1 MDGLRTYAEGRCH
14 GKFATF
20 HGERG
25 SVHRVPIHE
34 SFREVTGADC
44 REHLILAGHQPANAI
59 DIFLWDETVAKEK
72 NYLHFRVKQ
81 STVTT
86 EPCDGL
92 FLCCDVEANDEI
104 LKYHMSKSNVEF
116 AKGNLHERKE
126 EKQGSENAFQVPG
139 HLLER
144 ISETHVELWP
154 TGETEKE
161 LSIVLAR
168 KMNSPGNPDKANVA
182 VLTDLYHG
190 DDQGNAPNSESR
202 KPRYQMLQ
210 DEQEVFV
217 PDENLLLDYPIVAK
231 KTIKATPQ
239 NPVELLFYYG
249 NVYGTEFPK
258 VPKTKTSIDLTPTPR
273 PPEGLPPTRPPT
285 PGKREYGE
293 LVLSSSD
300 EEDGPD
306 QKKSRHAFTDFAHLS
321 LT

>member
-1 MDGLRTYAEGRCH
+1 MEGLRTYAKERCH
-14 GKFATF
+14 GTFATF

-25 SVHRVPIHE
+25 SQHRVPIHK

-72 NYLHFRVKQ
+72 FLHFRVKQ

-104 LKYHMSKSNVEF
+104 LKYHMSKSNAEF
-116 AKGNLHERKE
+116 DKGNLHERKGE
-126 EKQGSENAFQVPG
+126 EQGSENAFQVPA
-139 HLLER
+139 HLLKQ
-144 ISETHVELWP
+144 ISNTHVELWP

-168 KMNSPGNPDKANVA
+168 KMNSPGNPDNANVA

-190 DDQGNAPNSESR
+190 DDQGNAPNSNSA

-210 DEQEVFV
+210 DEQDVFV
-217 PDENLLLDYPIVAK
+217 PDENLLLDYPIVAN

-249 NVYGTEFPK
+249 SVYGTEFPK
-258 VPKTKTSIDLTPTPR
+258 VPKTKTSIDLTPTP
-273 PPEGLPPTRPPT
+273 PPPGGGLPPTR
-285 PGKREYGE
+285 KREYGG

-306 QKKSRHAFTDFAHLS
+306 QKNPRPALFTDFAHLS